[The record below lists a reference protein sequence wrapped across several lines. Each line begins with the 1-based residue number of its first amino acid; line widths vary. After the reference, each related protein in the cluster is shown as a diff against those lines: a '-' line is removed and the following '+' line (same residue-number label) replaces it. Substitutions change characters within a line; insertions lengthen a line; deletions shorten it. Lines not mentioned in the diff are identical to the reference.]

1 MTNKIMRHWKDER
14 GDYDGGIACGE
25 GFTIAWNRR
34 NGVERGAGATVED
47 VLSAVLNRL
56 ESGRVC
62 HEGQGLAAERVAM
75 AIEAIRGRER

>member
-1 MTNKIMRHWKDER
+1 MSSNIMRHWSDER
-14 GDYDGGIACGE
+14 GSYDGGIACGE
-25 GFTIAWNRR
+25 GFVIAWRR
-34 NGVERGAGATVED
+34 GDPMSRYGATVED

-75 AIEAIRGRER
+75 AIEAIRGRE